1 MINLLIRVMILYFFM
16 ILSMKLMGK
25 RQVGE
30 MEMSELVTA
39 FFLSE
44 LATFSVTDSS
54 TPLLFGL
61 IPILLL
67 ICVEVIISFL
77 AVKNPIMKRFFDFSP
92 SLLIDDGKVLEKE
105 LLNSRIT
112 IDELLSMLRLNDYY
126 DIKKVRFAVLE
137 PNGQLSVVPFPEEE
151 AVVCRDFG
159 FSGSNVGFSVA
170 VIDDG
175 ILNKKAL
182 NVIGKTEKWVR
193 TILRKENIKDIKD
206 VFLLSANFDGSTK
219 IVPKS
224 RG

>member
-1 MINLLIRVMILYFFM
+1 
-16 ILSMKLMGK
+16 
-25 RQVGE
+25 
-30 MEMSELVTA
+30 MSELVTA

-44 LATFSVTDSS
+44 LATFAVTDSS
-54 TPLLFGL
+54 IPLLFGL

-77 AVKNPIMKRFFDFSP
+77 AVKNPIMKRVFDFSP

-105 LLNSRIT
+105 LLNNRMT

-126 DIKKVRFAVLE
+126 DLAKVRFAILE

-151 AVVCRDFG
+151 AVACRDLG
-159 FSGSNVGFSVA
+159 LPGNDVGFSVA

-193 TILRKENIKDIKD
+193 TVLRKEKIKDMND
-206 VFLLSANFDGSTK
+206 VFLLSADFSGNTK
-219 IVPKS
+219 IVPKR